1 MTNEN
6 SQSSGKLVGSKD
18 NPLAEFINIIPWEP
32 TLLDPILLDDFR
44 RVMNQHTADRVI
56 VSNKYILLL
65 LEHLAENGYIS
76 LINVPMKTV
85 AGTFT
90 LIKRI

>member
-1 MTNEN
+1 MTNA
-6 SQSSGKLVGSKD
+6 SLPTTGKLVGSKD
-18 NPLAEFINIIPWEP
+18 NPLAEFINLIPWEA
-32 TLLDPILLDDFR
+32 TLLDPIILDDLR
-44 RVMNQHTADRVI
+44 RVINQHTADRVI

-76 LINVPMKTV
+76 LINVPMTTV